1 MDFAKLF
8 EPDTVAVVGIS
19 RSNPFHPANV
29 IYHKNKL
36 RYRPDTYA
44 VSPKGGTLFGEE
56 VYTDIRA
63 VPKPV
68 DLAVLVIRADH
79 VPDTIR
85 TCVQAGVG
93 SAIVI
98 SGGFAE
104 SGREDLQTEIAGL
117 ATEHEFP
124 VIGPNCLG
132 VYSPPHV
139 DAFFLPY
146 ERLLEPRRGN
156 VSLISQSGGI
166 LVDLMIKLTQEGV
179 GLARS
184 ISVGNKA
191 AVDEVD
197 LLAFLEDD
205 PATRVIGIYLEGFG
219 PGRGRAFVDRVKSM
233 HKPVVVQ
240 KAGRTP
246 GGTRA
251 VSSHTAAIAGDYR
264 VFSEVMAQAGV
275 TEAHS
280 ETAFVATC
288 EAYSCCDQRGVGR
301 VCIVTASGGHG
312 AIASDGC
319 VQAGLQLAEVPE
331 DDRRALQDQLSNNIR
346 AIASLRNPVDLTGSA
361 GDADFLAA
369 TRFFL
374 ERDYTDCVLLLL
386 LPYLP
391 AVTTDVGARVAQV
404 AREIGKPVV
413 TYLPHVDRYSIF
425 IDGFEANGV
434 PVAHSVEG
442 AVHMARALMPEGAQ

>member
-1 MDFAKLF
+1 MDLAKLLQP
-8 EPDTVAVVGIS
+8 ETVAVVGIS

-36 RYRPDTYA
+36 RYRPDTFA
-44 VSPKGGTLFGEE
+44 VSPRGGTLFGEKIH
-56 VYTDIRA
+56 TDIREI
-63 VPKPV
+63 PGRV
-68 DLAVLVIRADH
+68 DLAVLVIRADY
-79 VPDTIR
+79 VPATIQA
-85 TCVQAGVG
+85 CIEAGVG

-104 SGREDLQTEIAGL
+104 TGRADLQAEIA
-117 ATEHEFP
+117 AVASKHDFP

-146 ERLLEPRRGN
+146 ERLIEPRRGN
-156 VSLISQSGGI
+156 VSLVSQSGGI

-179 GLARS
+179 GLARAV
-184 ISVGNKA
+184 SVGNKA
-191 AVDEVD
+191 VLDEVD
-197 LLAFLEDD
+197 LLRFLDQD
-205 PATRVIGIYLEGFG
+205 PATEVIGIYLEGFG
-219 PGRGRAFVDRVKSM
+219 PGRGRDFVELVERM
-233 HKPVVVQ
+233 NKPVVIQ

-264 VFSEVMAQAGV
+264 VFADVLAQAGAIEAP
-275 TEAHS
+275 TEA
-280 ETAFVATC
+280 AFVATC
-288 EAYSCCDQRGVGR
+288 EAYSCCRERGVHR

-319 VQAGLQLAEVPE
+319 HQAGLELVEIPE
-331 DDRRALQDQLSNNIR
+331 EDRRTLQAALSESIR
-346 AIASLRNPVDLTGSA
+346 PIASLRNPIDLTGSA
-361 GDADFLAA
+361 TDMDFLSA
-369 TRFFL
+369 TRYFL
-374 ERDYTDCVLLLL
+374 ERDYVDCVLLLL

-391 AVTTDVGARVAQV
+391 AVTTDVGARIAQV
-404 AREIGKPVV
+404 AREIDKPVV
-413 TYLPHVDRYSIF
+413 TYIPHVDRYSIF

-442 AVHMARALMPEGAQ
+442 AVHMAKALRQGGAA